1 MSTQS
6 EINDLRSALK
16 FLADQPG
23 QLVCT
28 DVEVDPIAEL
38 SGVYRYVGSGGTTIR
53 PTKLG
58 PSMLFNKIKGFENGR
73 VNIGMLADRKRV
85 AMLLG
90 STVEKLG
97 YRMAEALKSPIDPVF
112 VPKEQAPCQEVIH
125 LATDPGFDI
134 RKLIPAPT
142 NTPVDAGPYITLG
155 LCCASDPE
163 TGETDVTIHR
173 LCLQGPDTLSMF
185 IAIGRHLGTFRDKY
199 EKEGKAMPITINIGL
214 DPAVYVASCFEAP
227 STPLGFNELGI
238 AGSLRGKP
246 VELVN
251 SVAINGKSLARAE
264 IVIEGELLPNVRMVE
279 DEHSKTGRAMPE
291 FPGYNGPANPS
302 LPIVKVKAVTTRV
315 NPIMQTCIGCSEE
328 HVNLAGIPTEASII
342 QLIGKA
348 IPGFLQNVYAA
359 SPGGGKLMAVL
370 QVKKRTPADEGRQGQ
385 AALLAFSAFC
395 ELKNVILVDEDVD
408 PFDMNDVIW
417 AMTTRYQ
424 GNLDTTFLPNIRSH
438 QLDPS
443 QDPAYNNAIRARGLA
458 CKTIFDCTVPYPLK
472 DEFKRAPFKDVPDY
486 EKFLVPST
494 RPLDL

>member
-1 MSTQS
+1 MSTQPA
-6 EINDLRSALK
+6 INDLRSALK
-16 FLADQPG
+16 FLEGIPG

-38 SGVYRYVGSGGTTIR
+38 SGVYRYIGAGGTTER

-58 PSMLFNKIKGFENGR
+58 PTMIFNKIKGFEQGR

-85 AMLLG
+85 AMMLG
-90 STVEKLG
+90 TTVDRLG
-97 YRMAEALKSPIDPVF
+97 FKMADALKSPIDPVF
-112 VPKEQAPCQEVIH
+112 VSKEQAPSQEVVH

-134 RKLIPAPT
+134 RKLLPAPT
-142 NTPVDAGPYITLG
+142 NTPVDAGPFITMG

-185 IAIGRHLGTFRDKY
+185 ISMGRHLGTFRDKY

-214 DPAVYVASCFEAP
+214 DPAVYIAACFEAP
-227 STPLGFNELGI
+227 STPLGFNELSI
-238 AGSLRGKP
+238 AGGIRQEAVQLAKA
-246 VELVN
+246 LT
-251 SVAINGKSLARAE
+251 IDGKSLARAE
-264 IVIEGELLPNVRMVE
+264 IVIEGELLPNVRVVE
-279 DEHSKTGRAMPE
+279 DQNSHTGRAMPE

-302 LPIVKVKAVTTRV
+302 LPIIKVKAVTTRR

-458 CKTIFDCTVPYPLK
+458 CKTIFDCTVPYGIK
-472 DEFKRAPFKDVPDY
+472 EEFKRAPFKEVPDY
-486 EKFLVPST
+486 EKWLEPST
-494 RPLDL
+494 RPLEL

>member
-1 MSTQS
+1 MTTQP
-6 EINDLRSALK
+6 EITDLRSALQ
-16 FLADQPG
+16 FLSQIPG
-23 QLVCT
+23 QLICT
-28 DVEVDPIAEL
+28 DQEVDPIAEL
-38 SGVYRYVGSGGTTIR
+38 SGVYRYIGAGGTTMR
-53 PTKLG
+53 PTKSG
-58 PSMLFNKIKGFENGR
+58 PSMVFNNIKGFPGAR

-90 STVEKLG
+90 TTIDRLG
-97 YRMAEALKSPIDPVF
+97 FHMADALGHPVDPVF
-112 VPKEQAPCQEVIH
+112 VTKEQAPSQEIVH

-142 NTPVDAGPYITLG
+142 NTPVDAGPFITMG

-185 IAIGRHLGTFRDKY
+185 ISMGRHLGTFRDKY
-199 EKEGKAMPITINIGL
+199 EKENKAMPITINIGL
-214 DPAVYVASCFEAP
+214 DPAVYIAACFEAP
-227 STPLGFNELGI
+227 STPLGFNELSI
-238 AGSLRGKP
+238 AGALRKKA
-246 VELVN
+246 VELVKAV
-251 SVAINGKSLARAE
+251 SIDGKSLARAE
-264 IVIEGELLPNVRMVE
+264 IVIEGELLPHERMVE
-279 DEHSKTGRAMPE
+279 DVNSHTGRAMPE

-348 IPGFLQNVYAA
+348 IPGFLKNVYAA
-359 SPGGGKLMAVL
+359 SCGGGKLMAVL
-370 QVKKRTPADEGRQGQ
+370 QVGKRTPADEGRQGQ

-395 ELKNVILVDEDVD
+395 ELKNVFLVDEDVD
-408 PFDMNDVIW
+408 PFDMDDVLF

-443 QDPAYNNAIRARGLA
+443 QDPRYNNAIRARGLA
-458 CKTIFDCTVPYPLK
+458 CKTIFDCTVPWSIK
-472 DEFKRAPFKDVPDY
+472 EEFVRAPFLEVPDY
-486 EKFLVPST
+486 EKYLTPSSK
-494 RPLDL
+494 PLEL